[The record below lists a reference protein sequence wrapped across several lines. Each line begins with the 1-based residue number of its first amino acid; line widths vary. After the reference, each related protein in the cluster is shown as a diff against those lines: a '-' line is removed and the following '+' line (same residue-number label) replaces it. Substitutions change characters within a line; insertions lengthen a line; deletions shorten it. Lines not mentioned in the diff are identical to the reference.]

1 MPIKR
6 RGRGVVDFPKIG
18 KAPSGGG
25 RSLGNDDL
33 FHSFPWECQLPE
45 SRIPID
51 AEISINSIMREKFN
65 NSMLIELL
73 SISLIRKM
81 ILDVIL

>member
-1 MPIKR
+1 MPIRR

-25 RSLGNDDL
+25 GASEMMIYSIPFR
-33 FHSFPWECQLPE
+33 ECHFPE